1 MKLFYKSERSTP
13 YLMLLYPAIMALLG
27 FLPAT
32 SLFLFFMARSNKK
45 SLSYSLIFG
54 LLSATF
60 IYALLF
66 FLLGKS
72 LPLGLG
78 IRLLE
83 H

>member
-1 MKLFYKSERSTP
+1 MKSFYKSEGSTL
-13 YLMLLYPAIMALLG
+13 YLMLLYPAVMALMG

-32 SLFLFFMARSNKK
+32 SLFLFFMARSNQK

-54 LLSATF
+54 LLTATSV
-60 IYALLF
+60 YALLF

-72 LPLGLG
+72 LPLGLF

-83 H
+83 Y